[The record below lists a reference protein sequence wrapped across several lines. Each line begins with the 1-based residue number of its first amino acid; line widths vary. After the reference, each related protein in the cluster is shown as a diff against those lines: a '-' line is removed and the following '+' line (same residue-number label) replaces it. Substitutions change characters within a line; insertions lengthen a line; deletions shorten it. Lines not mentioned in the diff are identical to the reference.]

1 MKSIA
6 KLKMKKSITEKPSHA
21 FQSDKDNYLR
31 EIMMPDGIIK
41 RVLVDGDVASQDN
54 PELNSATQVHIGQ
67 KLIVKFTVKI
77 LDQYPD
83 TK

>member
-1 MKSIA
+1 
-6 KLKMKKSITEKPSHA
+6 MKKSITEKPSHA